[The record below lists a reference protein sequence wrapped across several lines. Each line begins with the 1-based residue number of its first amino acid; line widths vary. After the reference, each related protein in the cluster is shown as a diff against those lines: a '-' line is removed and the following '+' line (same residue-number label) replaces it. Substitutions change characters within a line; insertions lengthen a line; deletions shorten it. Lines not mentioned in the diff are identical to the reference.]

1 MAKSKNSH
9 SPEELR
15 NLSDYYRLNTKSI
28 DDLVNADP
36 ENSPEVPPE
45 ELNKYRSKSGIHLP
59 TWLKVV
65 LLKAWF
71 AGATCF
77 FVFWGLGIYV
87 TNTLDM
93 LVVFGIALGM
103 VTDLLVNSILRFMAT
118 VPGENDKWML
128 FPKRGVGSFLLN
140 VVYGLVL
147 LLLVDGLYQ
156 LINTLC
162 IALGAAAD
170 SVTVGVEPVLFGL
183 LYMGFDLLAVGCRN
197 LVKRIFSDARQ
208 SAGK

>member
-15 NLSDYYRLNTKSI
+15 DLSDYYRLNTKSI
-28 DDLVNADP
+28 DDLVNADA
-36 ENSPEVPPE
+36 ENSPKVSPE
-45 ELNKYRSKSGIHLP
+45 ELKKYRSKSGIHLP

-71 AGATCF
+71 AGAACF

-87 TNTLDM
+87 TNALDM
-93 LVVFGIALGM
+93 LVIFGISLGM
-103 VTDLLVNSILRFMAT
+103 VTDLLVNSILRFLAT

-128 FPKRGVGSFLLN
+128 FPERGVGSFLLN
-140 VVYGLVL
+140 IVYGLVL

-170 SVTVGVEPVLFGL
+170 SVTLGVEPVLFGL
-183 LYMGFDLLAVGCRN
+183 LYMGFDLLFIGSRN
-197 LVKRIFSDARQ
+197 LVKRIISDARQ